1 MPSLEKIVSSFLGK
15 RVKVWTRFIEEP
27 TQGVMIFFNLKPP
40 YLILLKTDDGKYIIY
55 NWKEVVRIDCLDNIR
70 I

>member
-55 NWKEVVRIDCLDNIR
+55 NWKEVVRIDCLDKTTI
-70 I
+70 

>member
-40 YLILLKTDDGKYIIY
+40 YLILLKTDDMKYIIY